1 MSRRTRG
8 GGDQARNRCVALT
21 GLFTAT
27 DPPRLGGL
35 PLGRSGAAF
44 ELTHTAVANTRVR
57 VGSWSVATVRGSA
70 VVVARGRIGNY
81 DAAIKAAIPRV
92 EEALD
97 KLSIRGVDD
106 VALTRADHEH
116 LAWWTTRDGTTL
128 RIVTTSFQTLPTFN
142 VTVEVRDAKG
152 RLVRSPPPP
161 LVPWHPSFRFFRLSQ
176 TTTDLFD
183 AYRNA
188 YLALESILAERT
200 PQRRRAAGQR
210 GEQEAAWFQRA
221 LTSTGINL
229 RHFMPRKPGN
239 EARAIY
245 DRIYRDVR
253 VRVFHAKPG
262 RDPML
267 PRDRRTV
274 AIVDRALD
282 LTRRLYLAVVETQLG
297 ITRLRGGFTTYAAQT
312 MSQAVLEPLAFVVT
326 SDEALFNPDA
336 TAVTDSGAP
345 VITLPNAL
353 PGSYEG
359 FAARR
364 MAWGSA
370 DDLAPLP
377 FVRRLVGVDS
387 TGQPMV
393 EGRLEARLE
402 HQGIDRL
409 EVDFRVIMRN
419 GRDLSSGLV

>member
-1 MSRRTRG
+1 M
-8 GGDQARNRCVALT
+8 A
-21 GLFTAT
+21 TA
-27 DPPRLGGL
+27 
-35 PLGRSGAAF
+35 
-44 ELTHTAVANTRVR
+44 
-57 VGSWSVATVRGSA
+57 RGSA
-70 VVVARGRIGNY
+70 VVVARGRVGGY
-81 DAAIKAAIPRV
+81 DAAIRAAIPRV

-97 KLSIRGVDD
+97 KLSIRGIDD
-106 VALTRADHEH
+106 VALAKADHEH
-116 LAWWTTRDGTTL
+116 LVWWTTPSGTTL
-128 RIVTTSFQTLPTFN
+128 RIVSTSFQSLPVLSMS
-142 VTVEVRDAKG
+142 VTVRDAKG
-152 RLVRSPPPP
+152 RLVRSPPPLP
-161 LVPWHPSFRFFRLSQ
+161 IPWNPSFRFFRLSQ

-200 PQRRRAAGQR
+200 PQRRRSAGQR
-210 GEQEAAWFQRA
+210 GEHEAAWFQRA
-221 LTSTGINL
+221 LKSTGINL
-229 RHFMPRKPGN
+229 PRFMPRKRGN
-239 EARAIY
+239 EAQGIY

-274 AIVDRALD
+274 AIVGRALD
-282 LTRRLYLAVVETQLG
+282 LTQRLYLAIVEAHLG
-297 ITRLRGGFTTYAAQT
+297 VSRLHGGFTTYAARA

-326 SDEALFNPDA
+326 SDEARFNPDA
-336 TAVTDSGAP
+336 KAVTESGEP
-345 VITLPNAL
+345 VITLPNSL

-359 FAARR
+359 FSARR

-370 DDLAPLP
+370 DDLAHLP
-377 FVRRLVGVDS
+377 FIRRLVGVDS
-387 TGQPMV
+387 SGQPMV

-409 EVDFRVIMRN
+409 EIELRVIMRN